1 MRPSGIVSRSI
12 SLFAVEVDCESG
24 RDKGLRKFLL
34 GIRSRF
40 EGKAARG
47 KRGCCHKSLVELGT
61 FPFASGQVAVVEVV
75 IAGSIQPVPERNKLC
90 ATNHPRNRSD
100 QPQTMIVTPNRLLLT
115 LEPGTHT

>member
-1 MRPSGIVSRSI
+1 MRPSGIVSRSP
-12 SLFAVEVDCESG
+12 SLRPVDFGVG
-24 RDKGLRKFLL
+24 RNKGLLRKFLL
-34 GIRSRF
+34 EVRSRF

-61 FPFASGQVAVVEVV
+61 LPFAFGQVAVVEVV
-75 IAGSIQPVPERNKLC
+75 VAGSIQPVPERNKLC